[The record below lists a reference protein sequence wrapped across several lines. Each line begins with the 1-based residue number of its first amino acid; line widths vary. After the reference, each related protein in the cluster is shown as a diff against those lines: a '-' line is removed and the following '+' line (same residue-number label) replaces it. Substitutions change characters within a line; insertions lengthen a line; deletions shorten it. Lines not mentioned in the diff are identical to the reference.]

1 MKNPYEVL
9 GITPNATNEEVK
21 NAYRTLAKKY
31 HPDNYSDSSMAS
43 YAEEKMK
50 EINEAYD
57 EILRIRTNQSSN
69 NSNGYTGSYDNF
81 DKHSATYQRVR
92 ENMQRGDYNT
102 AEMMLNDII
111 KDERSAEWFYLKGC
125 ILANRGYFFDALKNL
140 DTACN
145 MAPDNREYAEAR
157 DRLRQTSNNYGNTYN
172 QQSSGCNMCDV
183 CSFLICMDCLC
194 RGC

>member
-1 MKNPYEVL
+1 MRNPYEVL
-9 GITPNATNEEVK
+9 GISPNATNEEVK

-31 HPDNYSDSSMAS
+31 HPDNYTDSAMAS

-57 EILRIRTNQSSN
+57 EILRMRTSGQ
-69 NSNGYTGSYDNF
+69 NSNTSGNTSYNTY
-81 DKHSATYQRVR
+81 DKHSERYQKIR
-92 ENMQRGDYNT
+92 EFMQRGDYNT

-111 KDERSAEWFYLKGC
+111 KEERSAEWYYLKGC
-125 ILANRGYFFDALKNL
+125 ILANRGYFFDAIKNF
-140 DTACN
+140 DMACS
-145 MAPDNREYAEAR
+145 MAPENQEYAAAR
-157 DRLRQTSNNYGNTYN
+157 DRLRQTSNNYGNAYN
-172 QQSSGCNMCDV
+172 QQGTGCNMCDV

>member
-9 GITPNATNEEVK
+9 GITPSATNEELK
-21 NAYRTLAKKY
+21 TAYRTLAKKY
-31 HPDNYSDSSMAS
+31 HPDNYTDSAMAS

-57 EILRIRTNQSSN
+57 EILRIRTNQQTSSGT
-69 NSNGYTGSYDNF
+69 SYTSDPF
-81 DKHSATYQRVR
+81 DKHSATYKLIR
-92 ENMQRGDYNT
+92 ETMNRGDYNT

-111 KDERSAEWFYLKGC
+111 KDERSAEWYYLKGC

-140 DTACN
+140 DTACT
-145 MAPDNREYAEAR
+145 MAPDNQEYAQAR
-157 DRLRQTSNNYGNTYN
+157 DRLRQTSNTYGNTYN

-183 CSFLICMDCLC
+183 CSFLVCMDCLC

>member
-9 GITPNATNEEVK
+9 GISPNATNEEVK
-21 NAYRTLAKKY
+21 TAYRNLAKKY
-31 HPDNYSDSSMAS
+31 HPDNYSDGNMAS

-57 EILRIRTNQSSN
+57 EILRLRTSGQSSN
-69 NSNGYTGSYDNF
+69 SSNYESY
-81 DKHSATYQRVR
+81 DKHSEAYRRIR
-92 ENMQRGDYNT
+92 ETMQRGDYNT

-111 KDERSAEWFYLKGC
+111 KDERSAEWHYLKGC

-140 DTACN
+140 DMACS
-145 MAPDNREYAEAR
+145 MAPENREYAEAR